1 MKVSVVSVCV
11 NYADFLKIS
20 LPINKQI
27 FSQMIIVTDSRDLKT
42 QEVCKKEGVTCIVTD
57 VFYEKGKF
65 NKYAGINEGLKYV
78 KHDWILFLDA
88 DIVLDPLTK
97 RTLSELTLNRYNIYG
112 IDRVNCTGIEA
123 WEKRKK
129 LVIDNWLLTS
139 GDMDMGAR
147 ICQYYGQQ
155 GDGGKF
161 AGWKPLGFFQL
172 IHKSTLEN
180 GYPQSCTGA
189 DHCDIVM
196 ANRYHRNNRV
206 LIPEILGI
214 HLESVGSK
222 WGDNWQ
228 GRTSVHFGYRE
239 KNKVCTFFL
248 RLWGKIKR
256 FFSCKPKP
264 YKENSNFLIEASKYI
279 SRLK

>member
-123 WEKRKK
+123 WEKRNK
-129 LVIDNWLLTS
+129 LS
-139 GDMDMGAR
+139 
-147 ICQYYGQQ
+147 
-155 GDGGKF
+155 
-161 AGWKPLGFFQL
+161 
-172 IHKSTLEN
+172 
-180 GYPQSCTGA
+180 
-189 DHCDIVM
+189 
-196 ANRYHRNNRV
+196 
-206 LIPEILGI
+206 
-214 HLESVGSK
+214 
-222 WGDNWQ
+222 
-228 GRTSVHFGYRE
+228 
-239 KNKVCTFFL
+239 
-248 RLWGKIKR
+248 
-256 FFSCKPKP
+256 
-264 YKENSNFLIEASKYI
+264 
-279 SRLK
+279 